1 MSNTNT
7 STRQLTVNA
16 AFLKE
21 IKEDNHHL
29 KSLWDQINSYSV
41 HVETAINHWPELI
54 SLLAELRDQL
64 AIHFTLEEAYG
75 YFDDAI
81 DIAPQLS
88 AQAETLRG
96 EHRNLF
102 PQICELADKIAEVS
116 VESEEQTSH
125 FIKGLGH
132 FKHAFEKHE
141 EAELKLILE
150 SLDDDLGVGD

>member
-21 IKEDNHHL
+21 IKEDNCHL
-29 KSLWDQINSYSV
+29 KSLWDQISPLAV

-54 SLLAELRDQL
+54 TLLAELRDQL

-75 YFDDAI
+75 YFDEAV

-88 AQAETLRG
+88 IQAETLRG
-96 EHRNLF
+96 DHRVLF
-102 PQICELADKIAEVS
+102 QQICDLADQIAEVS
-116 VESEEQTSH
+116 IESEGQTEK
-125 FIKGLGH
+125 FMAGLSR
-132 FKHAFEKHE
+132 FKHSFEKHE

>member
-1 MSNTNT
+1 MSNTKT

-21 IKEDNHHL
+21 IKEDNHQL
-29 KSLWDQINSYSV
+29 KSLWDQISPLAV

-54 SLLAELRDQL
+54 TLLAEVRDQL
-64 AIHFTLEEAYG
+64 ALHFALEEAYG
-75 YFDDAI
+75 YFDDAV

-88 AQAETLRG
+88 RQAETLRG
-96 EHRNLF
+96 DHRQLF
-102 PQICELADKIAEVS
+102 QQVCELADQIAEVS
-116 VESEEQTSH
+116 IESEERSAA
-125 FIKGLGH
+125 FIKKLTR
-132 FKHAFEKHE
+132 FKHAFENHE